1 MNIPIVYVLLSY
13 TYPLLLLHKLY
24 PKNTQ
29 NKIQHQLDSHCE
41 TEMESHPT
49 SVGKGE

>member
-1 MNIPIVYVLLSY
+1 MNIHIVYVLLSY

-24 PKNTQ
+24 PKNPK
-29 NKIQHQLDSHCE
+29 NKIQHQLDSHCG